1 MKRWRALITFCVI
14 FLFSSTMS
22 HAAGLIAR
30 QQQMKAMKQ
39 QQMQMQLMQERQAYL
54 QYQQAIL
61 MQQQQ
66 QQQQAPA
73 PPTYQQKVEER
84 NQALA
89 QAINGA
95 HHSPVAADEQT
106 PAQPANTAKAD
117 VPKDAVDLAE
127 VWKKLDKRSTVWTLL
142 VDNQAK
148 LLTVSEYIERFQK
161 QGVRINKDPMYYV
174 GMIDQMVTQNSD
186 MLHRPFWELLQMAAI
201 MEYDFDNGMDKD
213 LLAKHILGQAGFE
226 SNKKRLSQ

>member
-1 MKRWRALITFCVI
+1 
-14 FLFSSTMS
+14 MS

-39 QQMQMQLMQERQAYL
+39 QQMQMQVMRERQAYL

-66 QQQQAPA
+66 QQQQTPA
-73 PPTYQQKVEER
+73 PLTYQQKVEER

-95 HHSPVAADEQT
+95 HHSPVAADDQT
-106 PAQPANTAKAD
+106 STQPAATAKS
-117 VPKDAVDLAE
+117 DAPQETVDLAD
-127 VWKKLDKRSTVWTLL
+127 VWKKLDKRSTAWTLL

-148 LLTVSEYIERFQK
+148 VLTVSEYIERFQK
-161 QGVRINKDPMYYV
+161 QGVKINKDPMYYV
-174 GMIDQMVTQNSD
+174 GMLDQMVTQNPD
-186 MLHRPFWELLQMAAI
+186 MLKRPFWELLQMAAI

-213 LLAKHILGQAGFE
+213 LLAKHVLGQAGFE
-226 SNKKRLSQ
+226 ANKKRLSQ